1 MPVSRPDHQS
11 PPRQSPPRQSP
22 RSRRA
27 AAAVVALALAAA
39 PSLFVAAGSTAYAAS
54 TDVVIAEAYGGGG
67 NSGAPYLNDFV
78 ELQNRSTAAVSVAGW
93 SVQYASAAGTTWST
107 TALSGSIAAGG
118 RYLVRLGS
126 GGSTG
131 AALPT
136 PEATG
141 TTNMSATAGKIAL
154 VTSSGALACGSV
166 CHAAAGVKDY
176 LGYGTAND
184 YETTAAPAGSNTA
197 SLQRKTTADT
207 DNNSADFAT
216 GAPNPQN
223 SAGGGTGGTRIHD
236 IQGAAHLSPK
246 NNTSVTGVPGIVT
259 ALSAKGFWMQD
270 AMPDASVA
278 TSEAIYVFQNAAPTV
293 AVGDSVTVDATVAE
307 FRPGGTSGTKNL
319 TTTQLG
325 SPTVTKVSSGN
336 ALPAA
341 QVVGSGGRVPP
352 ASVID
357 DDATGDVET
366 SGTFDATTDGIDF
379 WESLEGMRVSI
390 ASPKV
395 VGPTNAYGEIPVVPA
410 GSGTATARGGIVV
423 QPTDFNPERIALD
436 DQLAPMPAA
445 NTGDTL
451 SGTVTGVVDYSVG
464 NFKLLPT
471 ATPTVV
477 SGGTAKEVTATP
489 AADQLSMATF
499 NVQNLDPTDPQS
511 KFDQLAATVVGNL
524 KSPDL
529 VTLEEVQDND
539 GATNSGTVA
548 CDQTMSKLIAAITAA
563 GGPSYGYRQLNP
575 TDGADG
581 GEPGGNIRVVF
592 MYRTDRGLS
601 FVDRPGGTATAATT
615 VGNVGGAPQ
624 LSYSPG
630 RIDPGNSVWSSTR
643 KPLVAEFR
651 WHSQTVFAIGNHFSS
666 KGGDDPL
673 FGHLQP
679 PTRSS
684 ETKRH
689 GQSTAVRGFVD
700 KILAI
705 DPNAKIVVMG
715 DLNDF
720 DFSQTTDLLVGSG
733 ATALTDLP
741 RTLPLAERYT
751 YVYEGNSQVLDH
763 ILTSAS
769 LTGREYDIVHVNSE
783 FATQVSDHDPQVVR
797 LRY

>member
-1 MPVSRPDHQS
+1 MSVSRPDYHHS
-11 PPRQSPPRQSP
+11 PPP
-22 RSRRA
+22 RSRSSLRA
-27 AAAVVALALAAA
+27 VGAAVFALALAAA
-39 PSLFVAAGSTAYAAS
+39 PSLSVSAGSTAFAAS
-54 TDVVIAEAYGGGG
+54 ADVVIAEVYGGGG
-67 NSGAPYLNDFV
+67 NTGAPYLNDFV
-78 ELQNRSTAAVSVAGW
+78 ELQNRGTAAVSVAGW
-93 SVQYASAAGTTWST
+93 SIQYASAAGTTW
-107 TALSGSIAAGG
+107 TAAAVTGSIAPGA
-118 RYLVRLGS
+118 RYLIRLGS
-126 GGSTG
+126 GGSVG

-136 PEATG
+136 PDATG
-141 TTNMSATAGKIAL
+141 TTNLSATSGKVAL
-154 VTSSGALACGSV
+154 VTSSGALTCGSV

-176 LGYGTAND
+176 LGYGTAD
-184 YETTAAPAGSNTA
+184 DFETSAAAAGSNTA
-197 SLQRKTTADT
+197 SLQRKATADT

-246 NNTSVTGVPGIVT
+246 NNTSATGVPGIVT
-259 ALSAKGFWMQD
+259 AVSAKGFWMQD
-270 AMPDASVA
+270 PSPDASVA
-278 TSEAIYVFQNAAPTV
+278 TSEAIYVFQNVAPTV
-293 AVGDSVTVDATVAE
+293 AIGDSVTVAGTVAE
-307 FRPGGTSGTKNL
+307 FRPGGTGGTKNL
-319 TTTQLG
+319 TTTQL
-325 SPTVTKVSSGN
+325 SAPTVTKVSSGN

-352 ASVID
+352 PSVID

-395 VGPTNAYGEIPVVPA
+395 VGPTNAYGEIPVVPT
-410 GSGTATARGGIVV
+410 GSGTATTRGGIVV
-423 QPTDFNPERIALD
+423 QSSDFNPERIVLD
-436 DQLAPMPAA
+436 DVLAPMPTA
-445 NTGDTL
+445 NTGDSL

-464 NFKLLPT
+464 NFKLLPST
-471 ATPTVV
+471 TPVVV

-489 AADQLSMATF
+489 AADQLSIATF
-499 NVQNLDPTDPQS
+499 NVQNLDPSDPQT

-529 VTLEEVQDND
+529 LTLEEVQDND
-539 GATNSGTVA
+539 GAVNSGTVA

-563 GGPSYGYRQLNP
+563 GGPSYGYRQINP

-601 FVDRPGGTATAATT
+601 FVDRPGGTATATTT
-615 VGNVGGAPQ
+615 VSNVAGAPQ
-624 LSYSPG
+624 LSFSPG
-630 RIDPGNSVWSSTR
+630 RIDPGNSVWSSSR

-651 WHSQTVFAIGNHFSS
+651 WHSQTVFAIGNHFNS

-689 GQSTAVRGFVD
+689 GQATAVRSFAD
-700 KILAI
+700 QILAI
-705 DPNAKIVVMG
+705 DPNAKVVVLG
-715 DLNDF
+715 DINDF
-720 DFSQTTDLLVGSG
+720 DFSQTANLLVGSG

-769 LTGREYDIVHVNSE
+769 LSGREYDIVHVNSE
-783 FATQVSDHDPQVVR
+783 FSAQVSDHDPQVVR